1 MKSIKILGLLILVAS
16 LAAGGITNP
25 ASAQEDPEILVKIAK
40 RAQDQIQKQI
50 TDESPVA
57 IKELFQE
64 GKNKVSSLETSLSN
78 NDYTTAKEDFLTA
91 MKIFSEVSHQLSDQ
105 PAQSQVASK
114 STPNPSNDLLRL
126 YSYANNLKNIARNH
140 NSTINFDY
148 LDGLFVTSKNQI
160 QNNQFTQAS
169 QTIHE
174 IKQTIIEI
182 NAELR
187 EEASQKELSR
197 AQVFAQK
204 YLKQIDRLI
213 EHSQSTGV
221 SQEIIQKFEVARE
234 NLSVASTPSQVI
246 QEVRN
251 TMILQQ
257 QFELTE
263 NKLLEL
269 RVDQIENTLNSNS
282 TELDENSLQELK
294 ESLQAI
300 KTSISKSDFEEAN
313 KLLRSITSTLEQIQ
327 IQS

>member
-16 LAAGGITNP
+16 LAVGGITNP
-25 ASAQEDPEILVKIAK
+25 ASAQEDPQILVKIAK

-50 TDESPVA
+50 TDESPIS

-78 NDYTTAKEDFLTA
+78 NDYTTAREDFLAA

-105 PAQSQVASK
+105 SAQNQVASK

-126 YSYANNLKNIARNH
+126 YSYVNNLKNIARNH

-160 QNNQFTQAS
+160 QNNQFAQAS

-221 SQEIIQKFEVARE
+221 SQEIIQKFKAARE

-257 QFELTE
+257 QYELTE
-263 NKLLEL
+263 NKLLQL
-269 RVDQIENTLNSNS
+269 RVDQIEKTLDSIS

-327 IQS
+327 IQ

>member
-25 ASAQEDPEILVKIAK
+25 AFAQEDPEILVKIAK

-50 TDESPVA
+50 TDETPVA

-91 MKIFSEVSHQLSDQ
+91 MKIFSEVSHQLSAQ

-160 QNNQFTQAS
+160 QNNQFIQAS

-187 EEASQKELSR
+187 EEASQNELSR

-269 RVDQIENTLNSNS
+269 RVDQIEKTLNSNS

>member
-282 TELDENSLQELK
+282 TELDENSLQVLK

>member
-16 LAAGGITNP
+16 LAVGGITNP
-25 ASAQEDPEILVKIAK
+25 VSAQEDPQILVKIAK

-50 TDESPVA
+50 TDESPMA
-57 IKELFQE
+57 IKDLFQE

-78 NDYTTAKEDFLTA
+78 NDYTTAREDFLAA
-91 MKIFSEVSHQLSDQ
+91 MKIFSEVSHQLSAQ
-105 PAQSQVASK
+105 PSQSQVASK

-126 YSYANNLKNIARNH
+126 YSYVNNLKNIARNH

-160 QNNQFTQAS
+160 QNNQFAQAS

-221 SQEIIQKFEVARE
+221 SQEIIQKFEAARE
-234 NLSVASTPSQVI
+234 NLAVASTPSQVI

-257 QFELTE
+257 QYELTE
-263 NKLLEL
+263 NKLLQL
-269 RVDQIENTLNSNS
+269 RVDQIEKTLDSIS
-282 TELDENSLQELK
+282 TGLDENSLQELK

-313 KLLRSITSTLEQIQ
+313 KLLRSITSALEQIQ
-327 IQS
+327 IQ

>member
-25 ASAQEDPEILVKIAK
+25 ASAQEDPEILIKIAK

-50 TDESPVA
+50 TDETPVA

-78 NDYTTAKEDFLTA
+78 NDYTTAKEDFLIA

-105 PAQSQVASK
+105 PAQSQVASI
-114 STPNPSNDLLRL
+114 SAPNPSNDLLRL

-148 LDGLFVTSKNQI
+148 LDGLFVSSKNQI

-213 EHSQSTGV
+213 EHSQITGV
-221 SQEIIQKFEVARE
+221 SQEIIQKFEAARE

>member
-1 MKSIKILGLLILVAS
+1 MKSIKILGLIVLVVS
-16 LAAGGITNP
+16 LATGSITNP
-25 ASAQEDPEILVKIAK
+25 ALAQENPEILVKIAK

-50 TDESPVA
+50 TDESPIA
-57 IKELFQE
+57 IQELFQE
-64 GKNKVSSLETSLSN
+64 GKNKVSSLEASLSN
-78 NDYTTAKEDFLTA
+78 NDKTTAREDFLAA
-91 MKIFSEVSHQLSDQ
+91 MKIFSEVSHQLSSQ
-105 PAQSQVASK
+105 PTQSQAASK
-114 STPNPSNDLLRL
+114 SIPNPSNDLLRL
-126 YSYANNLKNIARNH
+126 YSYVNNLKNIARNH

-221 SQEIIQKFEVARE
+221 SQEIIQKFEAARA

-257 QFELTE
+257 QYELTE

-269 RVDQIENTLNSNS
+269 RVDQIEKTLDSIS

-327 IQS
+327 IQ

>member
-182 NAELR
+182 NAQLR

>member
-16 LAAGGITNP
+16 LAVGGITNP
-25 ASAQEDPEILVKIAK
+25 ASAQEDPQILVKIAK

-50 TDESPVA
+50 TDESPMA
-57 IKELFQE
+57 IKDLFQE

-78 NDYTTAKEDFLTA
+78 NDYTTAREDFLAA

-105 PAQSQVASK
+105 SAQNQVASK

-126 YSYANNLKNIARNH
+126 YSYVNNLKNIARNH

-160 QNNQFTQAS
+160 QNNQFAQAS

-221 SQEIIQKFEVARE
+221 SQEIIQKFKAARE

-257 QFELTE
+257 QYELTE
-263 NKLLEL
+263 NKLLQL
-269 RVDQIENTLNSNS
+269 RVDQIEKTLDSIS

-327 IQS
+327 IQ

>member
-25 ASAQEDPEILVKIAK
+25 ASAQEDPEILIKIAK

-50 TDESPVA
+50 TDETPVA

-78 NDYTTAKEDFLTA
+78 NDYTTAKEDFLIA

-105 PAQSQVASK
+105 PAQSQVASI
-114 STPNPSNDLLRL
+114 SAPNPSNDLLRL

-213 EHSQSTGV
+213 EHSQITGV
-221 SQEIIQKFEVARE
+221 SQEIIQKFEAARE

>member
-16 LAAGGITNP
+16 LVVGGITNP
-25 ASAQEDPEILVKIAK
+25 AFAQQNPEILVKIAK
-40 RAQDQIQKQI
+40 RAQDQIEKQI
-50 TDESPVA
+50 TDESSLA

-78 NDYTTAKEDFLTA
+78 SDYTTAREDFLAA
-91 MKIFSEVSHQLSDQ
+91 MKIFSEVSRQLTTQ
-105 PAQSQVASK
+105 TAQSQVANN

-126 YSYANNLKNIARNH
+126 YSYVNNLKNISRNH
-140 NSTINFDY
+140 NSTITFDH
-148 LDGLFVTSKNQI
+148 LDGLFVTAKNQI
-160 QNNQFTQAS
+160 QNNQFTEAS

-187 EEASQKELSR
+187 QEASQKELNR

-204 YLKQIDRLI
+204 YLKQVDRLI
-213 EHSQSTGV
+213 EHSQITGV
-221 SQEIIQKFEVARE
+221 SQEIIQKFEAARE
-234 NLSVASTPSQVI
+234 NLSIASTPSKVI

-251 TMILQQ
+251 IMILQQ

-269 RVDQIENTLNSNS
+269 RVSQIEKTLDTLS
-282 TELDENSLQELK
+282 TELDETSLLELNA
-294 ESLQAI
+294 SLQAI

-313 KLLRSITSTLEQIQ
+313 KLLRSLTSTIEQIQ
-327 IQS
+327 IQA

>member
-78 NDYTTAKEDFLTA
+78 NDYTTAKEDFLIA

-105 PAQSQVASK
+105 PAQSQVASI
-114 STPNPSNDLLRL
+114 SAPNPSNDLLRL

-148 LDGLFVTSKNQI
+148 LDGLFVSSKNQI

-213 EHSQSTGV
+213 EHSQITGV

>member
-16 LAAGGITNP
+16 LAAGSITNP
-25 ASAQEDPEILVKIAK
+25 AYAQQDPEILVKIAK

-50 TDESPVA
+50 TDESSTA

-78 NDYTTAKEDFLTA
+78 NDYTTAREDFLAA
-91 MKIFSEVSHQLSDQ
+91 MKIFSEVSRQLTAQ
-105 PAQSQVASK
+105 PEQSQVASK

-126 YSYANNLKNIARNH
+126 YSYVNNLKNIARNH

-174 IKQTIIEI
+174 IKKTIIEI

-213 EHSQSTGV
+213 EHSYSTGI
-221 SQEIIQKFEVARE
+221 SEEIIQKFESARE
-234 NLSVASTPSQVI
+234 KLSVASTPSQVI

-269 RVDQIENTLNSNS
+269 RVDQIEKTLDSIS

>member
-16 LAAGGITNP
+16 LAVGGITNP
-25 ASAQEDPEILVKIAK
+25 ASAQEDPQILVKIAK

-50 TDESPVA
+50 TDESPMA
-57 IKELFQE
+57 IKDLFQE

-78 NDYTTAKEDFLTA
+78 NDYTTAREDFLAA
-91 MKIFSEVSHQLSDQ
+91 MKIFSEVSHQLSAQ
-105 PAQSQVASK
+105 PSQSQVASK

-126 YSYANNLKNIARNH
+126 YSYVNNLKNIARNH

-160 QNNQFTQAS
+160 QNNQFAQAS

-182 NAELR
+182 NAKLR

-221 SQEIIQKFEVARE
+221 SQEIIQKFEAARE

-257 QFELTE
+257 QYELTE
-263 NKLLEL
+263 NKLLQL
-269 RVDQIENTLNSNS
+269 RVDQIEKTLDSIS

-327 IQS
+327 IQ